1 MQKDFYDFVVVGAGA
16 AGLTAAQYGARSGL
30 DTLLIDSSDAGG
42 QALNIFTLENFPG
55 FFPAVKGRTFIDNMQ
70 AQAQSFGA
78 EIALARVK
86 SIDKI
91 KNQFIIKTDKGSV
104 SCYTVL
110 IATGAEHRKLGAKGE
125 SEFNGRGVSYCAT
138 CDGPFFRGG
147 KIFVVGGGDSALEEA
162 FYLSSLTDQVILV
175 HRRDQ
180 FRAQKAIQQKI
191 KKNKNI
197 TVIFNTEI
205 AEIKG
210 GQKVESVVLRD
221 TVSDEK
227 VEQTADAVFIF
238 VGMNPRT
245 DLVSMLRKDEGGYLI
260 TNYRME
266 TSVPGMYAAGDVRAK
281 PFRQLIT
288 AASDGAIAAHQAH
301 EYVTMIKN
309 ARTGAEN

>member
-1 MQKDFYDFVVVGAGA
+1 
-16 AGLTAAQYGARSGL
+16 
-30 DTLLIDSSDAGG
+30 
-42 QALNIFTLENFPG
+42 
-55 FFPAVKGRTFIDNMQ
+55 
-70 AQAQSFGA
+70 
-78 EIALARVK
+78 
-86 SIDKI
+86 
-91 KNQFIIKTDKGSV
+91 
-104 SCYTVL
+104 CYTVL

-205 AEIKG
+205 AQIKG

-221 TVSDEK
+221 TVSGEK

>member
-205 AEIKG
+205 AQIKG

-221 TVSDEK
+221 TISGEK